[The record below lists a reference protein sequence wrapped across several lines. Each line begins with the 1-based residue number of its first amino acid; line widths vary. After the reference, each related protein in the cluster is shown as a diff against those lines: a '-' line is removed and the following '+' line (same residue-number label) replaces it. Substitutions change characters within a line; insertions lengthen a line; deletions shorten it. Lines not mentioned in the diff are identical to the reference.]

1 LSVGVSIP
9 EAETSADRIQS
20 VLETVRT
27 VLMDVIGEDY
37 LTDVEITLD
46 TTFESDVE
54 IESVEFVALAEGL
67 QERYPEVDFVTW
79 VADMEVHELM
89 NLRVGQLVEF
99 IARCLG

>member
-1 LSVGVSIP
+1 MSVGVSMPI
-9 EAETSADRIQS
+9 AEMDPDQTQS
-20 VLETVRT
+20 VLEAVRS

-37 LTDVEITLD
+37 LMDVPITLE
-46 TTFESDVE
+46 TTFESDLE

-67 QERYPEVDFVTW
+67 QERYTEVDFVTW

-99 IARCLG
+99 ISRCLG